1 MGMEMNN
8 ALLCGGLSYD
18 RLTPEELAAVSREG
32 DDGAMDYLLAKYK
45 PLVLKMARA
54 RFLDGGDKEDLIQEG
69 MIGLYKAVR
78 DFDPSKEIRFI
89 TFAGVCIDRQMLHA
103 IEAAHR
109 EKNRPLNTSILLE
122 DGAFEATASLAAGD
136 QDPES
141 LVISQE
147 MLDERM
153 KDLTDSLSA
162 MEKEVLSGYLS
173 GMSTGEIASRLG
185 KTPKS
190 VDNALQRIRKKTR
203 FQKNHKS
210 L

>member
-1 MGMEMNN
+1 MRYGQLGMEMNN
-8 ALLCGGLSYD
+8 TLLCGGLSYD

-153 KDLTDSLSA
+153 KDQKTITVEGLTGTMTWD
-162 MEKEVLSGYLS
+162 ESGAVS
-173 GMSTGEIASRLG
+173 
-185 KTPKS
+185 KTPMAATI
-190 VDNALQRIRKKTR
+190 VNGVYVFED
-203 FQKNHKS
+203 
-210 L
+210 